1 MKGSRFM
8 SKEQYIQEIIEML
21 KNTND
26 IVLIDEV
33 IYEGQEKI
41 IQRRRIT
48 RIIKNIIQYQKK
60 I

>member
-26 IVLIDEV
+26 IVLIDF
-33 IYEGQEKI
+33 IYKLLDK
-41 IQRRRIT
+41 T
-48 RIIKNIIQYQKK
+48 A
-60 I
+60 